1 MNNNLTTEE
10 RILVNS
16 EVEKNSKNITV
27 AYLLWLIVGVLGGHR
42 YYLGRT
48 GSAIAMTV
56 LTITVVGGVISAIWA
71 LVDLFLIPGI
81 INEDKQRV
89 EQEAINNILSRK
101 K

>member
-48 GSAIAMTV
+48 RSAIAMTV